1 MGKYTL
7 ALLAFFLVL
16 SLSVEGWAGPPEPAD
31 TRTIERWAATLV
43 AFGAGNPIFP
53 GIRQAG
59 TPADDQATQWL
70 ADMFQKFGLEQ
81 VRREPV
87 PMAGWQPTA
96 YGLTVHTNQGDVKLD
111 AWPIFYAR
119 FLESGRV
126 TAPLVYMGES
136 PKGDMAGKIV
146 VADLRSPLSIALD
159 SVRAAAYETYDPDR
173 TFKPGERLRFWAF
186 SNQEAYD
193 VAALAKA
200 AAFIGVHMD
209 KADRSRFFQNAGG
222 VKADPLGEWFPT
234 FGALPG
240 LYVNRPTGEALRAYA
255 KAGARATLVSEGATP
270 PTQTYNV
277 VGVLP
282 GLSSK
287 IIQIQSHSDGGA
299 ANDASGAAAVLAL
312 AEYYSRVPAADRK
325 KTLQFVIS
333 AGHFSTSVGFR
344 TFIKSHREDI
354 QKNVLVNLTVEHV
367 GRHYELEDGKL
378 MDRGMACPS
387 FFYSTNKD
395 WFPLMSEAVHRYD
408 LKRTFVLPHSGPGN
422 GEGALWNWR
431 SGRPSIYNIAPVE
444 YMQSTEDT
452 LEKIDLERVR
462 AITQVYVRLIDR
474 LSDLLDWSALRL
486 PSCQKN

>member
-1 MGKYTL
+1 MEKYSLLLL
-7 ALLAFFLVL
+7 ALCLVL
-16 SLSVEGWAGPPEPAD
+16 SLSSEGRAAPPAPVDAQ
-31 TRTIERWAATLV
+31 TLGRWTAALV
-43 AFGAGNPIFP
+43 AFGAGNPVFP

-59 TPADDQATQWL
+59 TPADDQATKWL
-70 ADMFQKFGLEQ
+70 AERLESFGLKQ
-81 VRREPV
+81 VRRETV
-87 PMAGWQPTA
+87 PLAGWQPTA
-96 YGLTVHTNQGDVKLD
+96 YALTAHTSQGDVKFD

-126 TAPLVYMGES
+126 TAPLVYMGEN

-146 VADLRSPLSIALD
+146 VADLRSPLSIPLD
-159 SVRAAAYETYDPDR
+159 AVRAAAHETYDPDR
-173 TFKPGERLRFWAF
+173 TFKQGERLRFWAF

-193 VAALAKA
+193 VAALGKA
-200 AAFIGVHMD
+200 AAFIGIHMD
-209 KADRSRFFQNAGG
+209 KADRGRFFQNTGG

-255 KAGARATLVSEGATP
+255 KAGVSATLVSEGVTP
-270 PTQTYNV
+270 GVEAHNV
-277 VGVLP
+277 VGLLP
-282 GLSSK
+282 GLSPK

-312 AEYYSRVPAADRK
+312 AEYYSRVPASERK

-344 TFIKSHREDI
+344 TFIKSHREDN

-367 GRHYELEDGKL
+367 GKQFELEDGRL
-378 MDRGMACPS
+378 VDRHEACPS

-395 WFPLMSEAVHRYD
+395 WFPLMSEAVRRYD
-408 LKRTFVLPHSGPGN
+408 LKRTFILPHSGPGN
-422 GEGALWNWR
+422 GEGALWHWR
-431 SGRPSIYNIAPVE
+431 SGRPSIYIIAPVE

-452 LEKIDLERVR
+452 LEKIDLDRVR
-462 AITQVYVRLIDR
+462 AIAQVYAHIIDR
-474 LSDLLDWSALRL
+474 LSETLD
-486 PSCQKN
+486 